1 MPKTVEIIIDLM
13 NKNGLNAHQLEVGAK
28 LSNASIQAWSNGRAK
43 PSVEALIKIADYF
56 GVSVDYLLG
65 RDAPNAIIERPIAE
79 LADKYKNLF
88 TDEDFM
94 KIAKVYEAAQD
105 IRVKGLLVGYF
116 IATAKAN
123 GVDTAI
129 VGY

>member
-1 MPKTVEIIIDLM
+1 MVEIIVNLFESSGKSGNSIL
-13 NKNGLNAHQLEVGAK
+13 KE
-28 LSNASIQAWSNGRAK
+28 LSLSPTAISEWKKGKSK
-43 PSVEALIKIADYF
+43 PTVEALIKIADYF

-79 LADKYKNLF
+79 LAEKYKHLF
-88 TDEDFM
+88 YDDDFM

-123 GVDTAI
+123 GVDTTI

>member
-1 MPKTVEIIIDLM
+1 MVEIIVNLFESSGKSGNSIL
-13 NKNGLNAHQLEVGAK
+13 KE
-28 LSNASIQAWSNGRAK
+28 LSLSPTAISEWKKGKSK
-43 PSVEALIKIADYF
+43 PTVDALIKIADYF

-65 RDAPNAIIERPIAE
+65 RETPNAIIDRPIAE
-79 LADKYKNLF
+79 LAEKYKHLF
-88 TDEDFM
+88 SDDDFM

-116 IATAKAN
+116 IATAKAS
-123 GVDTAI
+123 GVDTTV